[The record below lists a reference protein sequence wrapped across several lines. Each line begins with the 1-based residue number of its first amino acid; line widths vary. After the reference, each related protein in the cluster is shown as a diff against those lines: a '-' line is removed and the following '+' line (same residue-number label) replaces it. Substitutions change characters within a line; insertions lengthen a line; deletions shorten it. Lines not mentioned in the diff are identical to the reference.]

1 MGIKWYNTYMRY
13 IWYYDSPVGKILMIA
28 SENAVT
34 GIYFENQR
42 YFPENIQDSCIEQET
57 VILHNCAQWLNDY
70 FQGNTSVFPYPLD
83 PKGTQFQKRIWNIL
97 MEIPYG
103 TTWSYAKVCERY
115 CTVYNVKTMS
125 NQAVGRAIGHNPV
138 SILIPCHR
146 VIGSNGKLTGYAGG
160 LNCKK
165 YLLELEKNNQFYE

>member
-57 VILHNCAQWLNDY
+57 VILHKCTQWLQKY
-70 FQGNTSVFPYPLD
+70 FQGDCSIFPYPLD

-103 TTWSYAKVCERY
+103 STWSYAEVCARY
-115 CTVYNVKTMS
+115 CALYNVKTMS
-125 NQAVGRAIGHNPV
+125 NQAVGSAIGHNPV

-146 VIGSNGKLTGYAGG
+146 VIGSNGKLSGYAGG
-160 LNCKK
+160 LARKK

>member
-1 MGIKWYNTYMRY
+1 MRY
-13 IWYYDSPVGKILMIA
+13 IRYYDSPIGKIVMIA
-28 SENAVT
+28 NENAIT

-83 PKGTQFQKRIWNIL
+83 PKGTPFQKRIWNIL

-125 NQAVGRAIGHNPV
+125 IQAVGSAIGHNPV

-160 LNCKK
+160 LDRKK